1 MLNVIKVVAQIA
13 AGVAVGNAASDVLD
27 KLIIDPIKK
36 VIEAKK
42 GS

>member
-1 MLNVIKVVAQIA
+1 MLNVVKTIAQIA
-13 AGVAVGNAASDVLD
+13 AGVAVGNAASDALD
-27 KLIIDPIKK
+27 VAIKSVKK